1 MMQMLP
7 WKDGSEDPV
16 SEVLETLRFRY
27 KQNQLRKKIIPINAT
42 APAAAPNIAARVTD
56 IWYRNHFIYEVKYNW
71 DSKYYTSNL
80 YKRNQAGKINLLA
93 IKTKK

>member
-7 WKDGSEDPV
+7 WTDAFEDTV
-16 SEVLETLRFRY
+16 SEVLETLRLRY
-27 KQNQLRKKIIPINAT
+27 KQNQIRKIIIPTNAT
-42 APAAAPNIAARVTD
+42 APAAAPIIAARVTD

-80 YKRNQAGKINLLA
+80 YK
-93 IKTKK
+93 KKPSW